1 MTRNQAHR
9 IPRTLG
15 DEWDDAMDRPWHTA
29 AQAVGLAFVFI
40 VMVAAFIAAGLTS
53 WGGMQ

>member
-15 DEWDDAMDRPWHTA
+15 DEWDDAIEQPWHTA
-29 AQAVGLAFVFI
+29 AKVVGLAFVLI
-40 VMVAAFIAAGLTS
+40 VMVAAFVAAGLMG
-53 WGGMQ
+53 WGMQ

>member
-1 MTRNQAHR
+1 MIRDQAHR

-15 DEWDDAMDRPWHTA
+15 DEWDAMRAHPWRTA
-29 AQAVGLAFVFI
+29 VSVLAGLFVLI
-40 VMVAAFIAAGLTS
+40 VMVAAFVAAGLAG